1 MARDDLLD
9 EHLDATCNS
18 ETQPGTASGRNSHVS
33 ATSMKSS
40 KLSDVQSGPVRHY
53 PGEKVA
59 AGTEKIG
66 GRDHTVVVDP
76 HTHKKV
82 DLGET
87 AAHKEAAA
95 RAHAEKDS
103 LSSTGRTEPAAPRTQ
118 PQSSPGHRAQYAQFT
133 EPRAKASTAT
143 LERTA
148 AHADTHPHGH
158 GSTSTLERTSTGN
171 SASHS
176 SGASHRAGSSGA
188 SHGSGGHGEG
198 IGHERQNRPS
208 DSSGPAGHAE
218 HHDSH
223 GRAHT
228 GDQQHGPEAGDG
240 LGDGG
245 AGHGGG
251 PGTGHGGNNGSH
263 GGKLP
268 DRQMPDGSR
277 NIFVRARAKWDALR
291 QMEFRKKL
299 DVLNEEIRKA
309 PDGTY
314 FREPRDR
321 VLTRAKVMDT
331 FSTELRNA
339 ASPREV
345 LRTMNVPDEIQ
356 DKILHRIGERAK
368 ARPDGVATESD
379 YKSALQT
386 ELHHFD
392 LDHKLELQLG
402 GFDDPDNIQWMHKTV
417 NRRFGA
423 QIRLE

>member
-1 MARDDLLD
+1 
-9 EHLDATCNS
+9 
-18 ETQPGTASGRNSHVS
+18 
-33 ATSMKSS
+33 MKSS
-40 KLSDVQSGPVRHY
+40 KLSDVQTGPVRHY
-53 PGEKVA
+53 PSEKV
-59 AGTEKIG
+59 TVEREKIG

-103 LSSTGRTEPAAPRTQ
+103 LSSTGRTEPETPRTQ

-133 EPRAKASTAT
+133 EPRAKAGTAT
-143 LERTA
+143 LERPA

-158 GSTSTLERTSTGN
+158 GSTSTLERTSTGD

-176 SGASHRAGSSGA
+176 SGPSHRAGSSGT
-188 SHGSGGHGEG
+188 SHGSGAHGEG
-198 IGHERQNRPS
+198 IGHDRHNRPS
-208 DSSGPAGHAE
+208 DSSGPAGPAGHAE

-223 GRAHT
+223 GSAHN

-251 PGTGHGGNNGSH
+251 SGTGHGGNNGSH

-299 DVLNEEIRKA
+299 DILNNEAQHSTKPLRFQT
-309 PDGTY
+309 PDK
-314 FREPRDR
+314 RII
-321 VLTRAKVMDT
+321 TRSSDMDE
-331 FSTELRNA
+331 FSQHVFQAENPRNA
-339 ASPREV
+339 
-345 LRTMNVPDEIQ
+345 LRSMNVPEEIQ
-356 DKILHRIGERAK
+356 DKILSRIEDRAK
-368 ARPDGVATESD
+368 ARPDGIANESD

-386 ELHHFD
+386 ELHNFD
-392 LDHKLELQLG
+392 LDHKRELQLG
-402 GFDDPDNIQWMHKTV
+402 GKDSMENMQWLHKTV
-417 NRRFGA
+417 NRSFGA
-423 QIRLE
+423 QIRLERARGEFVVDDPSNPNQKGTRVNAVLQGPLR